1 MTAPILFIG
10 SGINS
15 LVAAADLA
23 ARGRAVHVLERA
35 NHAGGAVHT
44 AELTLP
50 GYQHDFGAMNLSTFV
65 GSPFMRRHGKR
76 LAELGLEF
84 IHVPRPFAQALEP
97 GDFVGISTTLEETL
111 ASFHSDQ
118 DRQRWQQLM
127 AEFPAQIDVLG
138 RLLSSPATPLSLA
151 KLGWY
156 AVRKLGARRSE
167 QLLRFLLSSPRAW
180 LEQNFEDPRL
190 RTALSSWGMHLDFS
204 PDIAGGALFP
214 YLEGIGGQLG
224 GMFLPK
230 GGAGQVAQALVRMIE
245 AHGGQVSL
253 NTEVQ
258 RILHQGGKVQGVVTP
273 QGELRSSQ
281 VVANLAP
288 RHLLRLMGSS
298 GEASFDQGLAQFRH
312 APGTMMIHVA
322 AKGPIPWLAPQL
334 QQFAYVHVARSVDT
348 AASTYVQAQAGQ
360 LPATPVLV
368 VGQPS
373 VFDASRAPAGAQALW
388 IQVRMVPAQIQGDAA
403 GQIAATDWMQ
413 VKPLMAERVFDLI
426 EAQAPGFRA
435 QVLASSVF
443 SPLDLEAAN
452 PNLVGGDQVCGSH
465 HLSQNF
471 MFRPMSGRSDGSTPV
486 TGLHL
491 VGAAV
496 WPGGGTGAGSGYLL
510 AQKL

>member
-1 MTAPILFIG
+1 MTAPIIFIG

-35 NHAGGAVHT
+35 AYAGGAVNT
-44 AELTLP
+44 RELTVP
-50 GYQHDFGAMNLSTFV
+50 GYLHDFGAMNLSTFV
-65 GSPFMRRHGKR
+65 GSPFMQRHGKR

-97 GDFVGISTTLEETL
+97 GDFVGITTTPEETL
-111 ASFHSDQ
+111 ASFQSDQ
-118 DRQRWQQLM
+118 DRQRWRQLM
-127 AEFPAQIDVLG
+127 AEFPEQIDVLG

-151 KLGWY
+151 RLGWH
-156 AVRKLGARRSE
+156 ALRKLGGKRSAS
-167 QLLRFLLSSPRAW
+167 LLRFLLSSPRAW
-180 LEQNFEDPRL
+180 LEENFEDPRL

-214 YLEGIGGQLG
+214 YLEGVGGQLG
-224 GMFLPK
+224 GMFLPR
-230 GGAGQVAQALVRMIE
+230 GGAGSVVQALVRMIE
-245 AHGGQVSL
+245 SHGGQLSL

-258 RILHQGGKVQGVVTP
+258 RILHQGGRVQGVVTG
-273 QGELRSSQ
+273 QGELHSAQ

-288 RHLLRLMGSS
+288 RHLLRLMGGS
-298 GEASFDQGLAQFRH
+298 GDRGFDQGLARFRH
-312 APGTMMIHVA
+312 APGTMMIHA
-322 AKGPIPWLAPQL
+322 AAQAPIPWLAPQL
-334 QQFAYVHVARSVDT
+334 RNFAYVHIARSVD
-348 AASTYVQAQAGQ
+348 AAAGTYVQALAGK
-360 LPATPVLV
+360 LPAEPVLV

-373 VFDASRAPAGAQALW
+373 VFDPSRAPADGQALW
-388 IQVRMVPAQIQGDAA
+388 IQVRMVPARILGDAA
-403 GQIAATDWMQ
+403 AQIQSTDWSL
-413 VKPLMAERVFDLI
+413 VKEQMAERVFDLI
-426 EAQAPGFRA
+426 EEQAPGFRSHLIA
-435 QVLASSVF
+435 RTVF

-471 MFRPMSGRSDGSTPV
+471 MFRPMNGRSDGSTPIA
-486 TGLHL
+486 GLHL

-496 WPGGGTGAGSGYLL
+496 WPGGGTGAGSGFLL